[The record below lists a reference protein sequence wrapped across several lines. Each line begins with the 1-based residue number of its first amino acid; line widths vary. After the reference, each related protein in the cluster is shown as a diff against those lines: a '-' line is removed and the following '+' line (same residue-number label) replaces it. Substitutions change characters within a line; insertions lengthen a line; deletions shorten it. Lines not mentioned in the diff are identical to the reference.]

1 MISKNWLW
9 VAIACMVIATVY
21 QIVKLG
27 GDNAAESG
35 SPQAEQAFRPDQG
48 VTNTASLAELPG
60 ILEEIRQPAPEPEQV
75 EEKQQTPAP
84 ATESPDLSSETPGP
98 VGSETP
104 EPAEKAQQA
113 EPAETARLP
122 EPPVPT
128 IDQPVAEIAPPVAAL
143 VESSNKGLVRGI
155 VYSDQRGSALIGETI
170 VRTGGTIDGVKV
182 LRIYAGGVDF
192 EKNGQ
197 RWTQKVSQTPDPH
210 WR

>member
-35 SPQAEQAFRPDQG
+35 SPQAEQAFRPDQV

-84 ATESPDLSSETPGP
+84 ATESPDLSPETPGP

-155 VYSDQRGSALIGETI
+155 VYSDQRGSALIDETI
-170 VRTGGTIDGVKV
+170 VRTGGVISGVKV
-182 LRIYAGGVDF
+182 LRIHAGGVDF
-192 EKNGQ
+192 EKNGR
-197 RWTQKVSQTPDPH
+197 RWTQKVSQTPGLH
-210 WR
+210 WQ

>member
-9 VAIACMVIATVY
+9 VAIACMVIATVH

-27 GDNAAESG
+27 GDNAAEPG
-35 SPQAEQAFRPDQG
+35 APQAEQAFRPDQG
-48 VTNTASLAELPG
+48 VTSTASLAELPG
-60 ILEEIRQPAPEPEQV
+60 ILEEIRLPAPEPEQV

-84 ATESPDLSSETPGP
+84 ATESPDLSSETPTQT
-98 VGSETP
+98 VSEPP
-104 EPAEKAQQA
+104 EEAEQA
-113 EPAETARLP
+113 EPAETARLQ
-122 EPPVPT
+122 EPPVPV
-128 IDQPVAEIAPPVAAL
+128 IDLPEIETAPPVTAM